1 MTSVD
6 NDDPLLP
13 PERSVRGAYGG
24 TLHPTVKG
32 SERARQ
38 LARRSVAS
46 REAKRAATRAD
57 TDAVAA
63 QLRRIIDTYP
73 RDQLGPAAAALALD
87 IIGRVARGEITVR
100 HAQDASELIRTLVD
114 IARLEQGEPTSASV
128 IAHVD
133 ASVIAA
139 RVAELQRSARA
150 ALAAVA
156 VPADPSPTA
165 PVAGDDQADG

>member
-1 MTSVD
+1 MS
-6 NDDPLLP
+6 NDIEPLLP
-13 PERSVRGAYGG
+13 PERSVKGAFGG

-133 ASVIAA
+133 ASVVAA

-156 VPADPSPTA
+156 VPSDPSPMA
-165 PVAGDDQADG
+165 PVGGDDQPAT